1 MGNVRKSEV
10 LQKRE
15 RRILVETI
23 RKEDEV
29 IEFVAIVED
38 FKLPL
43 PRSVCVRQRAS
54 FHSFV
59 FGPFFFRLDITKYF
73 LFIEKCKAILR
84 KLCCLCFVF
93 SS

>member
-38 FKLPL
+38 FKFLFHGEC
-43 PRSVCVRQRAS
+43 VCETESILS
-54 FHSFV
+54 FICFWT
-59 FGPFFFRLDITKYF
+59 FFFQVRHHKIF
-73 LFIEKCKAILR
+73 
-84 KLCCLCFVF
+84 
-93 SS
+93 

>member
-38 FKLPL
+38 LKLLL
-43 PRSVCVRQRAS
+43 PESMCV
-54 FHSFV
+54 
-59 FGPFFFRLDITKYF
+59 
-73 LFIEKCKAILR
+73 
-84 KLCCLCFVF
+84 
-93 SS
+93 